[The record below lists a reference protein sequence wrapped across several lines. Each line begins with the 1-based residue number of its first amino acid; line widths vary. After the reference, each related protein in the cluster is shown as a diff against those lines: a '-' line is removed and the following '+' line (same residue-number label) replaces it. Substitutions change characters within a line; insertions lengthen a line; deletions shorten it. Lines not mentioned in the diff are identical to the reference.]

1 MSTDRR
7 WFITGC
13 STGLGRALADTVLD
27 NGERAVVTARDAA
40 TLAPLVQRH
49 GDRVRALSL
58 DLTQPAGI
66 ADAARQAEAAFDGI
80 DVLVN
85 NAGYGLVGAIEETG
99 PDDYRP
105 LFETNLFGTIE
116 LTRALLPGF
125 RQRQGGKIINISSIA
140 AMAARPGYGFYA
152 ATKAALES
160 TSEALAQELKPF
172 GVTITL
178 VEPGPFRTDW
188 AGRSLQFAEPEMDA
202 YADSSGAS
210 RKAVR
215 ERNGHQAGDPV
226 RAAQVILEV
235 AGMTQPPFRLPMGS
249 FPYRRLREKL
259 TEIQTEADQWEARAG
274 KAVEF
279 DE

>member
-1 MSTDRR
+1 MSTERR

-13 STGLGRALADTVLD
+13 SSGLGRALAEAVLD
-27 NGERAVVTARDAA
+27 NGERAVITARDTAS
-40 TLAPLVQRH
+40 LEPLVRRH
-49 GDRVRALSL
+49 GDRVRALAL
-58 DLTQPAGI
+58 DLAQPAQI
-66 ADAARQAEAAFDGI
+66 AELAREAEAAFGGV

-99 PDDYRP
+99 PDAYRP
-105 LFETNLFGTIE
+105 LFETNFFGTLE

-125 RQRQGGKIINISSIA
+125 RQRRQGRIINMSSIA

-172 GVTITL
+172 GISITL

-188 AGRSLQFAEPEMDA
+188 AGRSLQFAEPAMDA

-210 RKAVR
+210 REAVR
-215 ERNGHQAGDPV
+215 QRNGRQAGDPV

-235 AGMTQPPFRLPMGS
+235 AGIEKPPFRLPMGT
-249 FPYRRLREKL
+249 FPYKRLREKL
-259 TEIQTEADQWEARAG
+259 AEIQAEADQWEQRAG
-274 KAVEF
+274 AAVEF
-279 DE
+279 YE